1 MVKGIDNELLFF
13 IVSHHINHFLNV
25 KKMAKHDYESHMILL
40 TVYSHYLYQTI
51 TLGKSLSWTE
61 VFDETET
68 EDHKRLLHKRLL
80 KDKKL
85 TIFAVAEN
93 LSMPQ
98 ETVRRKLEKLIKKK
112 LLEYSK
118 SEGLSLG
125 KKFNETIEPLGKID
139 TEDCLKLY
147 KKFTN
152 QLK

>member
-1 MVKGIDNELLFF
+1 MVKGIDNKLIYF

-25 KKMAKHDYESHMILL
+25 KKMVKHDYESHMILL

-61 VFDETET
+61 VFDKTET
-68 EDHKRLLHKRLL
+68 EDHKRLMKG
-80 KDKKL
+80 KKL

-93 LSMPQ
+93 LYIPQ

-112 LLEYSK
+112 LLDYSK

-125 KKFNETIEPLGKID
+125 KKFKETIEPLGKID
-139 TEDCLKLY
+139 TDDCLKLY
-147 KKFTN
+147 KKFAKQFN
-152 QLK
+152 

>member
-1 MVKGIDNELLFF
+1 MVKGIDNELIYF

-25 KKMAKHDYESHMILL
+25 KKMVKHDYESHMILL
-40 TVYSHYLYQTI
+40 TVYTHFLYQTI
-51 TLGKSLSWTE
+51 NPGKSLSWTE

-68 EDHKRLLHKRLL
+68 EDHKRLL

-125 KKFNETIEPLGKID
+125 KKFNETIEPLVKID
-139 TEDCLKLY
+139 IEDCLKLY
-147 KKFTN
+147 KKFAKHLN
-152 QLK
+152 KA

>member
-1 MVKGIDNELLFF
+1 MVKGIDNELIYF
-13 IVSHHINHFLNV
+13 IISHHINHFLNV

-61 VFDETET
+61 VFDTTET
-68 EDHKRLLHKRLL
+68 EDHKRLMKG
-80 KDKKL
+80 KKL

-93 LSMPQ
+93 LYIPQ

-112 LLEYSK
+112 LLDYSK

-125 KKFNETIEPLGKID
+125 KKFKETIEPLGKID
-139 TEDCLKLY
+139 TDDCLKLY
-147 KKFTN
+147 KKFAKQFN
-152 QLK
+152 

>member
-1 MVKGIDNELLFF
+1 MVKGIDNELIYF

-61 VFDETET
+61 VFDTTET
-68 EDHKRLLHKRLL
+68 KDHKRLMKG
-80 KDKKL
+80 KKL

-93 LSMPQ
+93 LYIPQ

-112 LLEYSK
+112 LLDYSK

-125 KKFNETIEPLGKID
+125 KKFKETIEPLGKID
-139 TEDCLKLY
+139 TDDCLKLY
-147 KKFTN
+147 KKFAK

>member
-1 MVKGIDNELLFF
+1 
-13 IVSHHINHFLNV
+13 
-25 KKMAKHDYESHMILL
+25 MAKHDYESHMILL
-40 TVYSHYLYQTI
+40 TVYTHFLYQTI

-61 VFDETET
+61 VFNETET
-68 EDHKRLLHKRLL
+68 YEHKRLM

-125 KKFNETIEPLGKID
+125 KKFKQTIEPLGRID
-139 TEDCLKLY
+139 VEDCLKLY
-147 KKFTN
+147 KKFAK